1 VYERPQNGGVVWPWV
16 VLFVVIAVG
25 GLGVLGYVVLRLW
38 RSARGLLEEL
48 EVMGSRAARLADLL
62 AQIEVVSVPA
72 SGDRALTDPGSELT
86 SDDSWPGTVETYDDA
101 GATAPGKKES

>member
-1 VYERPQNGGVVWPWV
+1 VWWWV
-16 VLFVVIAVG
+16 VLFVVIALG
-25 GLGVLGYVVLRLW
+25 GLGVLGLVALRLW

-62 AQIEVVSVPA
+62 GQIEVVGGPQP
-72 SGDRALTDPGSELT
+72 GDRTLTDPGSEVT
-86 SDDSWPGTVETYDDA
+86 SDDGWPGTVETYDDA